1 MPKTNNEKLDNCFDK
16 GLFIKE
22 SKEFFNLLISR
33 KEPAIL
39 AGDFPVIK
47 NPISFSD
54 GVKWFIKIFY
64 HFLL

>member
-22 SKEFFNLLISR
+22 RKEFFNLLISR
-33 KEPAIL
+33 KEPPGL
-39 AGDFPVIK
+39 AGDFIFTK

-54 GVKWFIKIFY
+54 GVK
-64 HFLL
+64 